1 MRAYKNR
8 FGTTSEIGAFRM
20 EAEGLIEVRDI
31 SASFLEN
38 REDKTQGSVTTAI
51 YEGSRPVM
59 FEMQAL
65 VSPANVGFAR
75 RTAVGVDNT
84 RLNMILAVLEKIVGM
99 PLGKMSTS
107 MSSEESDRKEPGRT
121 SRPRWRSILRSR
133 ISPRANGLWRWARSG

>member
-75 RTAVGVDNT
+75 SVWTT
-84 RLNMILAVLEKIVGM
+84 RV
-99 PLGKMSTS
+99 
-107 MSSEESDRKEPGRT
+107 
-121 SRPRWRSILRSR
+121 
-133 ISPRANGLWRWARSG
+133 